1 MAYFFNRKARMA
13 SLVGVKRRPLK
24 NRFEL
29 LDVVLLIIMIIY
41 AVLII
46 VPFLNVIG
54 VSFSSQREY
63 ATSQLLIFPKAPTL
77 RNYTRLFQDGRIGIG
92 YRTTLTFLVIG
103 VPISMLLTLSMAYG
117 LSRPKFPGKKVIFY
131 AILFS
136 MLFNGG
142 IVPMYL
148 LMRQLRLLNT
158 IWSVILAG
166 GLNTFYMIIMRTY
179 FQTIPESLIESA
191 KLDGASEWRIM
202 FQIVLPLSMPII
214 ATIILFYCVD
224 KWNEYYNAMIFIR
237 NSNITPLQL
246 ILRSIVID
254 SSAIRDSSNAAQLST
269 SVRVEFA
276 EGMKMACVMV
286 VMLPVMCVFPFLQ
299 KYFVKGIMIGAI
311 KS

>member
-1 MAYFFNRKARMA
+1 MA
-13 SLVGVKRRPLK
+13 SVVLARRRVLK
-24 NRFEL
+24 NRFEA
-29 LDVVLLIIMIIY
+29 LDAVLLIIMITY
-41 AVLII
+41 AVLIL

-54 VSFSSQREY
+54 VSFSSQKEY
-63 ATSQLLIFPKAPTL
+63 SNSQLLLFPRSPTL
-77 RNYTRLFQDGRIGIG
+77 RNYTRLFEDGRIGIG
-92 YRTTLTFLVIG
+92 YRTTLTFLLIG
-103 VPISMLLTLSMAYG
+103 VPISMILTLSMAYG
-117 LSRPKFPGKKVIFY
+117 LSRPKFPGKKLIFY
-131 AILFS
+131 GILFS

-191 KLDGASEWRIM
+191 KLDGASDWFIM
-202 FQIVLPLSMPII
+202 FRIVLPLSMPII

-254 SSAIRDSSNAAQLST
+254 SSAIRDASNAAQLST
-269 SVRVEFA
+269 EVRVEFA

>member
-1 MAYFFNRKARMA
+1 MANTLTARY
-13 SLVGVKRRPLK
+13 KPIK

-29 LDVVLLIIMIIY
+29 LDFILLFIMIIL
-41 AVLII
+41 ALII
-46 VPFLNVIG
+46 LIPFVNVIG
-54 VSFSSQREY
+54 LSFSSQKEY
-63 ATSQLLIFPKAPTL
+63 VNSPLMLFPKAPTL
-77 RNYTRLFQDGRIGIG
+77 RNYTRLFEDGRIAIG
-92 YRTTLTFLVIG
+92 YRTTLTFLIIG
-103 VPISMLLTLSMAYG
+103 VPISMLLTMSMAYG
-117 LSRPKFPGKKVIFY
+117 LSRPRFPGKKIIFY

-148 LMRQLRLLNT
+148 LMRQLKLTNT

-179 FQTIPESLIESA
+179 FQTLPESLIESA

-254 SSAIRDSSNAAQLST
+254 SAAIRESSNAAQLT
-269 SVRVEFA
+269 SDVKVEFA
-276 EGMKMACVMV
+276 DGMKMACVMV
-286 VMLPVMCVFPFLQ
+286 VMLPVMCAFPFLQ